1 VKNKLVHC
9 SIVYERSVVFQA
21 HFIHSAS
28 KKLRREEEILLADR
42 FDQLTMSS
50 KKPTSRSVNNRRK
63 SKKTPTSYSTI
74 SGNG

>member
-1 VKNKLVHC
+1 M
-9 SIVYERSVVFQA
+9 RSVVFQT
-21 HFIHSAS
+21 HFVHSAS

-50 KKPTSRSVNNRRK
+50 KKPTSRSLNRRK
-63 SKKTPTSYSTI
+63 NKKTTTGYSTN

>member
-1 VKNKLVHC
+1 MYK
-9 SIVYERSVVFQA
+9 SVVFQT
-21 HFIHSAS
+21 HFLHSAS

-50 KKPTSRSVNNRRK
+50 KKPTSRSLNNRRK
-63 SKKTPTSYSTI
+63 SKKTTPSYSTN